1 MPASS
6 LRRWLR
12 RHPHPARLRVDGR
25 DLAIASGANH
35 WATTEESVIAL
46 TPTKIEAIGDNGVC
60 LRAMTMGDGDDGAP
74 DAAAAT
80 SKSETEIT
88 VLARLIGEAHD
99 AGARRHAEAYSLA
112 FSENTKLVQIL
123 AARLGGLETAWQQAM
138 MQTAQAHADALY
150 AQAQGGDA
158 AGEAVGTMLATALGG
173 GLGLGSPKPAKL
185 GAAKANG
192 NGAAAKKGD

>member
-1 MPASS
+1 
-6 LRRWLR
+6 
-12 RHPHPARLRVDGR
+12 LRVDGR

-46 TPTKIEAIGDNGVC
+46 TPTKIEAIGENGVC
-60 LRAMTMGDGDDGAP
+60 LRAMTMGDGDE
-74 DAAAAT
+74 AAT
-80 SKSETEIT
+80 DEATTPKSETEIT

-158 AGEAVGTMLATALGG
+158 AGEAVGTMLATALGS